1 MDDRVGVALA
11 AASAALGRELRD
23 LGGLGGSDRSHV
35 HRVTDGAATLVVKGY
50 VGSQPDLVGEGARGP
65 RRRGGTGP
73 GSPAVRRDRRPGP
86 GGDGGPRDGP
96 GRREPPPRGRTPER
110 PTTALLAWA
119 TTLGRLH
126 ARSHADRHAIRA
138 AFASAEAEA
147 AGEEPTDRFHA
158 GVGGSV
164 DQATTDWAA
173 LAAELGVS
181 GPPDVGALADRLAA
195 DDHHALS
202 PADACPDNN
211 LLLDDGCR
219 LIDFEWAEVRHP
231 AWDAAYLTVPWPTCW
246 CSWRIP
252 DATAERALDAYREEA
267 AVGIP
272 YVGTEAF
279 VDDVEAARSCWALVT
294 VCVVA
299 DDGPPRGETPHP
311 ASPGTRPRM
320 QHRLAA
326 GGAVRHRCRGLRRR
340 GARAHPVPVGRSRA
354 AARPGVPLTAVG

>member
-35 HRVTDGAATLVVKGY
+35 HRVTDGVATLVVKGY
-50 VGSQPDLVGEGARGP
+50 STHNLTSWARERVGLGVAGGLGLAPRLFAATADPALVVMEDLGTAPDVASHLLGTDPGA
-65 RRRGGTGP
+65 
-73 GSPAVRRDRRPGP
+73 ADA
-86 GGDGGPRDGP
+86 
-96 GRREPPPRGRTPER
+96 
-110 PTTALLAWA
+110 ALLAWA

-147 AGEEPTDRFHA
+147 AGEEPIDRFHA

-181 GPPDVGALADRLAA
+181 GPPDVGALADSLAA

-252 DATAERALDAYREEA
+252 DATAERTLDAYREEA

-279 VDDVEAARSCWALVT
+279 LADVEAARSCWALVS
-294 VCVVA
+294 VA
-299 DDGPPRGETPHP
+299 WSLTTALREDEMPHP

-320 QHRLAA
+320 QHRLQVVARSGTDAA
-326 GGAVRHRCRGLRRR
+326 DFAGEVLEHT
-340 GARAHPVPVGRSRA
+340 RSRWGDLA
-354 AARPGVPLTAVG
+354 LPLAPAYR